1 MTPGNAELVSEY
13 FAAYDG
19 GGLDA
24 WAGYWHR
31 EITWRA
37 AEGAVDDVGLMEGAD
52 ALRRYYAAWEETFDE
67 IRTEVEES
75 FEVGDRVV
83 AVVRGAARMKGGESQ
98 VDVRYAIVLE
108 IRDRKI
114 VSGREYFT
122 REEALSAAGLD
133 ATSTGK

>member
-1 MTPGNAELVSEY
+1 MTPGNADLVSEY
-13 FAAYDG
+13 FAAYDR

-24 WAGYWHR
+24 WAEYWHP
-31 EITWRA
+31 EIAWRA

-52 ALRRYYAAWEETFDE
+52 ALRRYYEAWEETFDE

-83 AVVRGAARMKGGESQ
+83 AVVRGLARMKGSESQ

-108 IRDRKI
+108 IRDGKI

>member
-1 MTPGNAELVSEY
+1 MTPGNAELASEY
-13 FAAYDG
+13 FAAYDR

-24 WAGYWHR
+24 WAEYWHP

-75 FEVGDRVV
+75 FEVGDRLV
-83 AVVRGAARMKGGESQ
+83 AVVRGVARMKGSESE

-108 IRDRKI
+108 IRDGKI

-122 REEALSAAGLD
+122 REDALRAAGLD
-133 ATSTGK
+133 P

>member
-13 FAAYDG
+13 FAAYDR

-24 WAGYWHR
+24 WAEYWHP

-75 FEVGDRVV
+75 FEGGDRVV
-83 AVVRGAARMKGGESQ
+83 VVVRAVGRMKGSEGE
-98 VDVRYAIVLE
+98 VEVRYAIVLE

-122 REEALSAAGLD
+122 PEEALSAAGLD
-133 ATSTGK
+133 P